1 MHFLELEQALPDLA
15 LSSNKV
21 LPRWCSGQ
29 ESACSTGDAREV
41 GSVPGTGRFP
51 GVGNAK
57 LLQYSCPE
65 KSMDRGAWWAT
76 VHGVAKSCT

>member
-1 MHFLELEQALPDLA
+1 MHFLELEQTLPDLA

-21 LPRWCSGQ
+21 LPRWCSGK
-29 ESACSTGDAREV
+29 EPACSTGDVREV

-65 KSMDRGAWWAT
+65 KSMDRGAW
-76 VHGVAKSCT
+76 